1 MILNATDDVID
12 FYLDLPKKEAK
23 EVIRVN
29 LTVLGLCPQCNGDN
43 YRSGI
48 CEDCGFISPEVQEAI
63 KEFEESQNTPAKVP
77 RPKKE
82 EDSQFS
88 PGYPKLSSANSSV
101 STYYDYMKKNH
112 GQKVD
117 LCPNGHLMDE
127 NGLYCKEP
135 ECTYERP
142 PAQLDFKA
150 PSYTGIDP
158 NIEQK
163 RVFISPAEKH
173 ITVMKNKL
181 KSYKK
186 KKKTSNKSGNSNED
200 VNDVPG
206 ASLDDASVAASDKVT
221 RGQQMLEDA
230 AKIEYFKNLQGED
243 EETN

>member
-1 MILNATDDVID
+1 MLNATNEVID
-12 FYLDLPKKEAK
+12 FSLSLRKKEAK
-23 EVIRVN
+23 ELMRVN

-63 KEFEESQNTPAKVP
+63 KEFEVAQNTPVKVP
-77 RPKKE
+77 KPKKQDDE
-82 EDSQFS
+82 GFS
-88 PGYPKLSSANSSV
+88 PGYPKAASANSSV
-101 STYYDYMKKNH
+101 TTYFDYMKKTQ
-112 GQKVD
+112 GDKLD

-127 NGLYCKEP
+127 THLFCREP

-150 PSYTGIDP
+150 PSYTGISP

-163 RVFISPAEKH
+163 RVFISPAEKR

-181 KSYKK
+181 KNDKK
-186 KKKTSNKSGNSNED
+186 KKKTSKKSENSNEEM
-200 VNDVPG
+200 NGVPG
-206 ASLDDASVAASDKVT
+206 TTLDDSSVAASEKVT

-230 AKIEYFKNLQGED
+230 AKIEYLKNLQGED
-243 EETN
+243 EEN